1 MAKILVNMQDPRK
14 IDYFYEEAI
23 KTLRTNLMFSGKN
36 VKKILLTSAFPNE
49 GKSDVTIQLAK
60 EFGNIGKRVVIIDAD
75 IRRSC
80 LLSRYSV
87 QEKVMGLSHYLGGMA
102 EIDDVICQTSF
113 KNVDII
119 FAGWAALNPSELL
132 QDVAFDELL
141 SALTKE
147 YDYIFIDTPPMMSV
161 IDAAVVAAKCDGAV
175 LVIESGRVSYRVSQK
190 CQEQLAKAHC
200 RLLGTV
206 LNKVDVQK
214 DKYYHRYGYY
224 NKGYYKQYT
233 KENK

>member
-1 MAKILVNMQDPRK
+1 MARVVTMQDPRK

-36 VKKILLTSAFPNE
+36 VRKIMLTSSFPNE

-60 EFGNIGKRVVIIDAD
+60 EFGNIGKRVVVVDAD

-80 LLSRYSV
+80 LLTRYNV

-102 EIDDVICQTSF
+102 ELEDVICHTSF

-132 QDVAFDELL
+132 QDEAFDEMMTRLNE
-141 SALTKE
+141 E
-147 YDYIFIDTPPMMSV
+147 YDYVFVDTPPMMSV
-161 IDAAVVAAKCDGAV
+161 IDAAVVAGKCDGAV
-175 LVIESGRVSYRVSQK
+175 LVIESGRVSYRAAQK
-190 CQEQLAKAHC
+190 CQAQLTKAHC

-206 LNKVDVQK
+206 LNKVDVHK

-224 NKGYYKQYT
+224 KHGYYG
-233 KENK
+233 KES